1 MKNRA
6 EIQRQNNSTLN
17 NILNNI
23 FNNIF
28 NNVFYNISKTL
39 DNLGIVGIHSLSFF
53 YNRVKKATQVA
64 PMLTINNMEVAHE
77 GRTI

>member
-28 NNVFYNISKTL
+28 NKVFYNILKT
-39 DNLGIVGIHSLSFF
+39 IVALTINETFSLSFF
-53 YNRVKKATQVA
+53 NRENRATNVA
-64 PMLTINNMEVAHE
+64 PMLTINNMEVVHARE
-77 GRTI
+77 TI